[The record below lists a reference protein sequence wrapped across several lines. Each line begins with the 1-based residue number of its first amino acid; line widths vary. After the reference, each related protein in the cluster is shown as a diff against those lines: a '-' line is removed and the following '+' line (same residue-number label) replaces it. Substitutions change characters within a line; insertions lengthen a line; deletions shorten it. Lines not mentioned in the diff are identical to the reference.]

1 MKWNS
6 AKDLMTT
13 DVETVEA
20 NWPVDRVAEFL
31 VDHDTFGAPVVQ
43 EGGLVGVVSLTD
55 VARHN
60 STAGE
65 PASKRPAYF
74 SRNELESTYAE
85 EDLHNLRVSEGG
97 DTTAGHVMTPQVYD
111 VNEHV
116 FTQQVAQVM
125 HRSGI
130 HRLFVTRNGEIRG
143 VITAPDMPKVVA
155 AL

>member
-1 MKWNS
+1 M
-6 AKDLMTT
+6 
-13 DVETVEA
+13 
-20 NWPVDRVAEFL
+20 
-31 VDHDTFGAPVVQ
+31 
-43 EGGLVGVVSLTD
+43 GVVSLTD

-65 PASKRPAYF
+65 PVSKRPAHF

-116 FTQQVAQVM
+116 FIQQVAQVL